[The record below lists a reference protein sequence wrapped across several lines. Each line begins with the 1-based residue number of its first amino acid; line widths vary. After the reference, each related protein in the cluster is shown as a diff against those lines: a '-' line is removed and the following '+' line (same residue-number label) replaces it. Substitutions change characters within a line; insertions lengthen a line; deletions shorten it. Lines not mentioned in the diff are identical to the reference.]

1 MKKRILS
8 LMMILPIILMLLV
21 FGFSGTVN
29 LFVRLA
35 PEFIVCDY
43 DDEEV
48 FGYAPAVWESGVELS
63 ASVYPANAAD
73 GTIEWKIESG
83 YAFDDSYEHT
93 DDDPIAVISGGRL
106 YKIKEGYVEIS
117 ASVKNTSIKK
127 IFTAYLFDDDGV
139 GANDPKFIIIRGR
152 DTFENG
158 IKSSQLRHF
167 GMYDHDKNAAGGKA
181 LHVET
186 FTATVYPLTAPQ
198 DVEVAVANAEGVA
211 EFSCGKTDGATKINV
226 TPICE
231 SGVNYSFITVKSSVD
246 PSVSAQSCW
255 FKFVDGVN
263 VYSYED
269 LMFCAGGTA
278 AKGAESEGGEVVV
291 LRTNLESEENLPHR
305 KNSALFGVKTA
316 DGVKCEYFPMRS
328 TYDIKEYTNE
338 YKSGVNRGKSRE
350 SMGEAPVVYVG
361 VVFRKSVYGNGYTI
375 NAHELTYPS
384 EVMENFGV
392 EVATLAPSDLFRG
405 PLDFVKAYN
414 CRCFG
419 QDNIGFLVQG
429 DGVVIDNVTL
439 KNCNNVDNLSNL
451 DYVGTVVEADGD
463 NITIRNSRIM
473 NGRTAVRSMSN
484 KNLLLEAC
492 MLSYAREFLL
502 KIGSNKF
509 VYAENIP
516 SMTYNYLSPSADEH
530 GAPLRGNYDGTVTV
544 RNCFFATSGI
554 FSVGM
559 DAHFAG
565 RFLYDFPNDS
575 HVYGMAATSYPS
587 LLSLEGDVRFY
598 DWKSVSGL
606 NSGTLIELGVSDA
619 GTDYSGLFDISSI
632 IENYCEK
639 NNADLLLVSGGE
651 KYVHGGIAFYGGGR
665 NLSEVDY
672 SRLNADKA
680 ELFAFAEGDDC
691 TLRAHL
697 NDLGSGLSPYAASIL
712 TGAAGYGEF
721 RFCMYSPEKKTITF
735 GSVPD
740 YTELQSYAVIN

>member
-1 MKKRILS
+1 MKKRVLS

-48 FGYAPAVWESGVELS
+48 FEYSPEAWAEGVRLI
-63 ASVYPANAAD
+63 AGVHPANAAD
-73 GTIEWKIESG
+73 SAIEWRIEGG
-83 YAFDDSYEHT
+83 YTFDGAYEHT
-93 DDDPIAVISGGRL
+93 EDDPIARISDGRL
-106 YKIKEGYVEIS
+106 YKIKDGYVEIS
-117 ASVKNTSIKK
+117 ASVRNTSLKK
-127 IFTAYLFDDDGV
+127 IFTAYLLGDDGS
-139 GANDPKFIIIRGR
+139 ASSDPKFIIIRGR

-158 IKSSQLRHF
+158 IKSSQTRHF
-167 GMYDHDKNAAGGKA
+167 GTFDHDETSAGGKS

-198 DVEVAVANAEGVA
+198 DIEVTVANAEGIADLSTERVGGST
-211 EFSCGKTDGATKINV
+211 EIRI
-226 TPICE
+226 TPAGE
-231 SGVNYSFITVKSSVD
+231 SGENYSFITARSSVK
-246 PSVSAQSCW
+246 PSVSAMSCW

-263 VYSYED
+263 VYSYGD
-269 LMFCAGGTA
+269 LMFCSGKSAGEA
-278 AKGAESEGGEVVV
+278 GGEVTV
-291 LRTNLESEENLPHR
+291 LRTNLESEENLTYR
-305 KNSALFGVKTA
+305 KNSALFGYKTA
-316 DGVKCEYFPMRS
+316 SGVSCDYFPMRS
-328 TYDIKEYTNE
+328 TYDIKEYTNV
-338 YKSGVNRGKSRE
+338 YRSGVNRGKSSE
-350 SMGEAPVVYVG
+350 SMGDEPIVYAG
-361 VVFRKSVYGNGYTI
+361 VIFKKSVYGNGYTI

-384 EVMENFGV
+384 ETMENYGA
-392 EVATLAPSDLFRG
+392 EVATLAKDDLFRG
-405 PLDFVKAYN
+405 PLDFVSAYN

-429 DGVVIDNVTL
+429 EGIVIDNVTL

-463 NITIRNSRIM
+463 DITIRNSRIM

-484 KNLLLEAC
+484 KKLLLEAC
-492 MLSYAREFLL
+492 MLSHAREFIL
-502 KIGSNKF
+502 KVGSNKF

-516 SMTYNYLSPSADEH
+516 SLTYNYLSPSADEH
-530 GAPLRGNYDGTVTV
+530 GAPLVGNYDGTVTV
-544 RNCFFATSGI
+544 RNCFFSTSGI
-554 FSVGM
+554 FSIGM

-598 DWKSVSGL
+598 DWKPVSGL
-606 NSGTLIELGVSDA
+606 DSSTLIELGVSDA
-619 GTDYSGLFDISSI
+619 GTDYSGLFDLSAI

-639 NNADLLLVSGGE
+639 NNADLLLKAGGE

-665 NLSEVDY
+665 NLSE
-672 SRLNADKA
+672 ADFSGLSAKQR
-680 ELFAFAEGDDC
+680 ELFAFGEGGDC
-691 TLRAHL
+691 TLRAAIG
-697 NDLGSGLSPYAASIL
+697 DEGFGLSPYSASVL

-721 RFCMYSPEKKTITF
+721 RFYMYDPENKTITF
-735 GSVPD
+735 GSEPS